1 MPKTLLLADDSVT
14 IQKVV
19 GISFANEDVVLL
31 TVDNG
36 DDAVARAAEA
46 RPDIILAD
54 VVMPGK
60 TGYEVCEAI
69 KGNPELSHIP
79 VLLLTGTFEAF
90 DEELARQ
97 VGAEGHITKPFEAQ
111 ALVDQVNELLAR
123 AQPAQTPPAPA
134 ATPPPEAEPAVT
146 AEPDVAAAMPA
157 GQADDQAY
165 DFFDDD
171 LNEPPATGSAA
182 ETVVM
187 AQGMAAEA
195 ARAPTVPKLQT
206 EAASTPPAATSGDTT
221 PPARPMGV
229 EARPD
234 PTTLADETVA
244 ILPETQADSWPT
256 GDGLGQ
262 LDDLDIAGSDAGDD
276 LASADDELGNL
287 DLGSPPDGAAQPGAT
302 TPPLQ
307 EPGPT
312 PGGLDLGLD
321 PAPPATGAGMDLD
334 AGDLAR
340 ETLLDPDVAR
350 GYDVSSS
357 DLGDS
362 FANPQP
368 QAAQAA
374 ADPVP
379 PPTKPVLTD
388 PSEARAARA
397 PAMPAPEPAFS
408 TGPIGEPAPGAA
420 GAPPQPVSAAP
431 DLSPMMR
438 ERIHDSLEK
447 VAWEAFGDLSETVA
461 RQIVERVE
469 AIAWEVI
476 PQMAE
481 ALIQEEIRRLKGEGE
496 E

>member
-60 TGYEVCEAI
+60 TGYEVCQAI
-69 KGNPELSHIP
+69 KANPELSHIP

-90 DEELARQ
+90 DEDLAGQ

-123 AQPAQTPPAPA
+123 AQPAQA
-134 ATPPPEAEPAVT
+134 
-146 AEPDVAAAMPA
+146 AEPDAVPAMPA
-157 GQADDQAY
+157 DQASSAGDEAY

-171 LNEPPATGSAA
+171 LKEQPTSAA

-187 AQGMAAEA
+187 AEGMAPDAT
-195 ARAPTVPKLQT
+195 RAPTVPTLQA
-206 EAASTPPAATSGDTT
+206 EAASTPPAATSGDST

-229 EARPD
+229 QARPD

-244 ILPETQADSWPT
+244 ILPETLADSWPT
-256 GDGLGQ
+256 GDGLGEALGSDDLGQ
-262 LDDLDIAGSDAGDD
+262 LDDLDIAGSEAGDD
-276 LASADDELGNL
+276 LASADDELGSL

-307 EPGPT
+307 ASGPA

-321 PAPPATGAGMDLD
+321 SAPPTAGAPMDLD
-334 AGDLAR
+334 AGDLGR

-362 FANPQP
+362 FAKPQP
-368 QAAQAA
+368 QPPVAQAA

-379 PPTKPVLTD
+379 PPTQPVLTD
-388 PSEARAARA
+388 RGEAGAGPA
-397 PAMPAPEPAFS
+397 PAMPAPEPASS
-408 TGPIGEPAPGAA
+408 TAPVGEPAPRAA
-420 GAPPQPVSAAP
+420 GPTPQPVAAAP